1 MTFGLGNRRSIQLS
15 YGRTRPLVVGVDP
28 LCQPVWQDTGQ
39 DAGQE
44 APGGRAGSCLILR
57 PTDRGGGVFA

>member
-1 MTFGLGNRRSIQLS
+1 
-15 YGRTRPLVVGVDP
+15 VDP